1 MRRSVL
7 LLAALAVALAGCGGD
22 NQSGSPATTAQ
33 AETTTSAQTAAGACT
48 KATQQTHNRTLSN
61 EHLKL
66 DPSKT
71 YRLVFDTNC
80 GSFTVT
86 LNQKLAPNATGS
98 LVSLAKRGFFDDTFF
113 HRIVPG
119 FVIQGGDPTGTGT
132 GGPGYETHD
141 TVPADAKYT
150 HGVVAMAKTATEPD
164 GTAGSQ
170 FFVVTS
176 ADAGLPPQYAVVG
189 KVTSGLDVVDRIGK
203 LGNAQELP
211 TRAVVIS
218 KVGVQT
224 S

>member
-1 MRRSVL
+1 VKRLLPVVL
-7 LLAALAVALAGCGGD
+7 ALALAGCGGGKSASTT
-22 NQSGSPATTAQ
+22 QAISTTTAQ
-33 AETTTSAQTAAGACT
+33 AAQGGCT
-48 KATQQTHNRTLSN
+48 KATTHTHERTLSN
-61 EHLKL
+61 EHLTL
-66 DPSKT
+66 DPAKT
-71 YRLVFDTNC
+71 YKLVFETNC
-80 GSFTVT
+80 GTFTVT
-86 LNQKLAPNATGS
+86 LDQKLAPNATGS

-119 FVIQGGDPTGTGT
+119 FVIQGGDPTGSGS

-141 TVPADAKYT
+141 KVPAGANYT
-150 HGVVAMAKTATEPD
+150 HGVVALAKTQTEPA

-176 ADAGLPPQYAVVG
+176 PDAGLTPDYAIVG

-203 LGNAQELP
+203 LGNASEQP

-218 KVGVQT
+218 KAKVET